1 MTPRGYDASAMAAEP
16 EQTSRDHLPFWAF
29 VVLVAVAVLALVT
42 AVVAPAPSAPALA
55 QGLGPAAPINTQ
67 FPGLT
72 TFRGNASRSYYG
84 EGPVPTDPVK
94 RWTYPS
100 DGTKLCS
107 NSAEGGPGSVVKEW
121 CGTGWTGQPNV
132 VPERDGSMTIRE
144 GAYDGHYHFLDAGT
158 GQPVM
163 PDLVTGDL
171 AKGSATSDPDGFPL
185 YYAGS
190 RDNQFRV
197 VAMDRGEPTV
207 LWSMDSHD
215 TSLVPRPMWNDDW
228 DGAALVIDDVL
239 IEGGEN
245 GWLYLVRLNRSYD
258 ARGLVSVKPDV
269 IATVPSFDYEELA
282 AVVQPGSPNAD
293 GLDTRYD
300 VSVES
305 SVAYRDGVVY
315 VANSGGL
322 ITGWDISDVLA
333 GGTDVHRVFR
343 FWTGD
348 DTDASI
354 VVDDEGYLYVAS
366 EYQRFNDRALRLGQ
380 LMKLDP
386 RQTGDSALVWSVPA
400 LELGFEGAG
409 GSWSTPAIAG
419 DVVYFTTAAG
429 RVLAV
434 DGGSGDVLWERQ
446 IASPS
451 IASPVVVDGVLLQG
465 DCSGHLYAWDVSD
478 PNAQPALLW
487 NLDLGDCVESTPA
500 VWHGWLYVGTRAGYL
515 YGIANADTPAPT
527 ATG

>member
-1 MTPRGYDASAMAAEP
+1 MDEP
-16 EQTSRDHLPFWAF
+16 ASRDHLPGWAIAALAAMAVIG
-29 VVLVAVAVLALVT
+29 VVAAL
-42 AVVAPAPSAPALA
+42 VAPAPSAPALT
-55 QGLGPAAPINTQ
+55 PATPASTPINTS

-84 EGPVPTDPVK
+84 EGPVPSDPEV

-100 DGTKLCS
+100 DGSKLCS
-107 NSAEGGPGSVVKEW
+107 DSAEGGPGSTVKEW

-132 VPERDGSMTIRE
+132 VPARDGTMTIRQ
-144 GAYDGHYHFLDAGT
+144 GAYDGHYHFLDGGT

-171 AKGSATSDPDGFPL
+171 AKGSATSDPDGYPL

-190 RDNQFRV
+190 RDNQFRI
-197 VAMDRGEPTV
+197 VALDRAEPEV
-207 LWSMDSHD
+207 LWSIDAHD
-215 TSLVPRPMWNDDW
+215 TSLAARPMWNDDW
-228 DGAALVIDDVL
+228 DGAALVVDGVL

-245 GWLYLVRLNRSYD
+245 GWLYVVRLNRGYD
-258 ARGLVSVKPDV
+258 ERGLVTVRPKV
-269 IATVPSFDYEELA
+269 VATVPSFDEALLA
-282 AVVQPGSPNAD
+282 AVEQPGSPNED

-300 VSVES
+300 VSIES

-322 ITGWDISDVLA
+322 ITGWDISDVLD
-333 GGTDVHRVFR
+333 GGTDVRPVFR
-343 FWTGD
+343 YWTGD

-354 VVDDEGYLYVAS
+354 VIDDEGYLYVAS
-366 EYQRFNDRALRLGQ
+366 EYQRFNDRARSGGQ

-386 RQTGDSALVWSVPA
+386 RRPEADALVWSVPA
-400 LELGFEGAG
+400 LEIGFEGAG

-419 DVVYFTTAAG
+419 GVVYFTTAAG

-434 DGGSGDVLWERQ
+434 DRASGQILWERQ
-446 IASPS
+446 ISSPA

-465 DCSGHLYAWDVSD
+465 DCSGHLYAWDVAD
-478 PNAQPALLW
+478 PSAEPTLLW
-487 NLDLGDCVESTPA
+487 NLDLGDCIESTPA
-500 VWHGWLYVGTRAGYL
+500 VWHGWLFVGTREGFI
-515 YGIANADTPAPT
+515 YGIADADTPPPT
-527 ATG
+527 AG